1 MFPLIPLVELVAVTC
16 SVVNVNLTG
25 FGIGDRT
32 GGRERTDPKAKG
44 SHLVGHSCV
53 TMNCFRPL
61 RHIS

>member
-1 MFPLIPLVELVAVTC
+1 VAVTC